1 MYSQT
6 KKIIDAQLGHN
17 YPGVSYAIFDQQK
30 WCTHFAGYQQLIP
43 TPELVTPHTIFDIA
57 SLTKVVCTTTVL
69 LQLLE
74 KNDLDLEKS
83 IHFYLPDIQAD
94 SVTLRHLLTHTS
106 MIEGFIPNRDSL
118 SQPALIK
125 ALKQLTPS
133 HLMGKQVQY
142 SDTNFIWLGFLLEE
156 IFQQDLFAIFQQQ
169 VLDPLEMTHSFF
181 TLPPASLSLV
191 AATEQNS
198 NRGIIK
204 GEVHDPKAFVLKEHC
219 GSAGLFSSLTDLM
232 LFSKMLLEKGQTSS
246 GKTFL
251 KEETIHLLTQDHTPS
266 RTLGRSLGW
275 DLLRYESRTFLYHT
289 GYTGTFL
296 LVDPFNQQSFI
307 FLSNALHPTNQRQA
321 YLLSRKDLLETYLH
335 EI

>member
-6 KKIIDAQLGHN
+6 KKIIDTQLNHN

-30 WCTHFAGYQQLIP
+30 WCPHFAGYQQLIP
-43 TPELVTPHTIFDIA
+43 TPELVTKHTIFDIA

-74 KNDLDLEKS
+74 TNDIDLEKS
-83 IHFYLPDIQAD
+83 IHFYLPDIKAD

-106 MIEGFIPNRDSL
+106 MIQGFIPNRDSL
-118 SQPALIK
+118 SQPDLMT

-133 HLMGKQVQY
+133 PLIGKQVQY
-142 SDTNFIWLGFLLEE
+142 SDTNFIWLGFLLEKL
-156 IFQQDLFAIFQQQ
+156 FQQDLFSIFQKQ

-181 TLPPASLSLV
+181 NLPPTSLPLV
-191 AATEQNS
+191 AATEQHS
-198 NRGIIK
+198 NRGVIK
-204 GEVHDPKAFVLKEHC
+204 GEVHDPKAFVLKQHC

-232 LFSKMLLEKGQTSS
+232 LFTNMLLKNGQSPS

-251 KEETIHLLTQDHTPS
+251 KEKTIQLLTQDHTPS

-275 DLLRYESRTFLYHT
+275 DLLRYENRTFLYHT

-307 FLSNALHPTNQRQA
+307 FLSNALHPTNHRQA
-321 YLLSRKDLLETYLH
+321 YLASRKLLLETYLH